1 MSEHFSQFII
11 TDIDSVSEDE
21 GRYQISLNQQ
31 RIYRFPNNRGA
42 SVVRRLQVSPVYRYI
57 LWGTYGAE
65 DYLWELAAH
74 KFEGEDWIIDY
85 DSGITE
91 DVIGYLTEEEVQ
103 GYLVRIKA
111 LPEHSFCKWDEPTD
125 TYF

>member
-11 TDIDSVSEDE
+11 TDIDSVVEEE

-31 RIYRFPNNRGA
+31 RIYRFPNYRGA
-42 SVVRRLQVSPVYRYI
+42 SVVRWLQVCPDYRYI

-65 DYLWELAAH
+65 DYLWELAVLL
-74 KFEGEDWIIDY
+74 FEGEDWVIDY

-103 GYLVRIKA
+103 GYLVRIAA
-111 LPEHSFCKWDEPTD
+111 LPEEDQA
-125 TYF
+125 

>member
-1 MSEHFSQFII
+1 MHDQFII
-11 TDIDSVSEDE
+11 TDTDSVVEEE

-42 SVVRRLQVSPVYRYI
+42 SVVRRLQVSPDYRYI
-57 LWGTYGAE
+57 LWGTYGDE
-65 DYLWELAAH
+65 DYLWELAVL

-103 GYLVRIKA
+103 GYLVRIMA
-111 LPEHSFCKWDEPTD
+111 LPEEDQA
-125 TYF
+125 